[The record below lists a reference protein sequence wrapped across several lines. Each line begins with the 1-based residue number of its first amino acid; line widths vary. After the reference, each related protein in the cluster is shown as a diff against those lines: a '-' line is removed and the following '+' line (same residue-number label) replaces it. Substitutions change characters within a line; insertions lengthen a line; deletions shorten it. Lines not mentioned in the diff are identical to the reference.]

1 MLADRRDYN
10 IRLRYLG
17 KSKQPLP
24 ANWLINELD
33 QKEPKLDQHKSLLVV
48 IITVCIGIKPV
59 LNIRGILV
67 RVYS

>member
-10 IRLRYLG
+10 IRFRYLG

-24 ANWLINELD
+24 ANWLVNELD
-33 QKEPKLDQHKSLLVV
+33 QNEPKLDQHKSLVV
-48 IITVCIGIKPV
+48 IITVCIGIQPV